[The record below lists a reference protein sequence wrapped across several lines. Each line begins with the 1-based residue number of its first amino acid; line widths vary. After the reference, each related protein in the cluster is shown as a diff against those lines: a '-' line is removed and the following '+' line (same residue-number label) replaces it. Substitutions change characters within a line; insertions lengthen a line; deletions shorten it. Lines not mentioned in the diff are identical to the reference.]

1 MYKRNSRVHGWK
13 VGGCLSLLGLPQQT
27 AWLKQ
32 GKSVRFWGIGLHGQ
46 GTGIIRLWWVFFS
59 CPADGCL
66 LAVSLLGGKRV
77 RALYFSLENYL
88 HPEGTTLMTS
98 SKPDYLP
105 KAPSPNI
112 VTSRVRASIHDSW
125 TNTFWSTTLC
135 LPLKFMSFLGCKVH
149 SFNPNSSQSPG
160 SSTLKSNV

>member
-1 MYKRNSRVHGWK
+1 MAGRW
-13 VGGCLSLLGLPQQT
+13 VGVLVYLGCLDRLRGSNRGNL
-27 AWLKQ
+27 
-32 GKSVRFWGIGLHGQ
+32 SVRFWGIGPQGQ

-66 LAVSLLGGKRV
+66 LAVSSLGGKRV

-125 TNTFWSTTLC
+125 MNTFWSTTLC